1 MARRLSEVAPQSI
14 EGGAWLWRC
23 SLSAS
28 SCQSSGGFGASTHPA
43 VRCEERLPSHPTKS
57 AERAPLTVQP
67 PPWGTWSKRVVFP
80 DRGALYPS
88 KVFSVQFCNCC
99 SKLVLPA
106 GHASPPLPAPF
117 LLQTVP
123 GLEIICETCALAQLV
138 AIHLHWPEHLRLVGG
153 SRKGSHGLASVR
165 SWVRGTKRGSGWM
178 WCVLVP
184 ISRSPPASFL
194 GHHPA
199 SLSKLCLLPSL
210 SHCRKGGGFSL
221 LNQHLPEVL
230 SKVLTGPPPPPP
242 HALGFLAS
250 LHAVDFEPVFS
261 KSQICPDSNFCS
273 QLRGLAISNPHRGL
287 PAPVL
292 RHLCI

>member
-14 EGGAWLWRC
+14 EGGTWLWRC

-28 SCQSSGGFGASTHPA
+28 SCQCWSSGGFGASTHPA
-43 VRCEERLPSHPTKS
+43 VRCEVRLPSHPAKS

-80 DRGALYPS
+80 DRGALSPS

-106 GHASPPLPAPF
+106 GHASLPLPAPF

-123 GLEIICETCALAQLV
+123 GLKIICETCALAQLV

-184 ISRSPPASFL
+184 ISHSPPTFLPRSPPRF
-194 GHHPA
+194 PV
-199 SLSKLCLLPSL
+199 KTLLAAFT
-210 SHCRKGGGFSL
+210 FSL
-221 LNQHLPEVL
+221 QEGGWVFPAEP
-230 SKVLTGPPPPPP
+230 TPARG
-242 HALGFLAS
+242 
-250 LHAVDFEPVFS
+250 AVQGADRS
-261 KSQICPDSNFCS
+261 SSS
-273 QLRGLAISNPHRGL
+273 SSRTGL
-287 PAPVL
+287 PGFPPC
-292 RHLCI
+292 R